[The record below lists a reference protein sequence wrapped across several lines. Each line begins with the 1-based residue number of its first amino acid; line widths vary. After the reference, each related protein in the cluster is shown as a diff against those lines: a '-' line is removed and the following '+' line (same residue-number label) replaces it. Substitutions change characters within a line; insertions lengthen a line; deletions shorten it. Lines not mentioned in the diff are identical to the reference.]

1 VTFGE
6 HRGGQVGER
15 RPRLWPNTLEVLMI
29 RPSVLITRLLGAT
42 VAASAMLVA
51 FSSQAFALRPDPGGR
66 APIPGAQLPDTATG
80 TSSSTVLWVV
90 LAMALIAVAL
100 VAAVVV
106 RLRQRP
112 LMRTGESST
121 TA

>member
-1 VTFGE
+1 
-6 HRGGQVGER
+6 
-15 RPRLWPNTLEVLMI
+15 LL
-29 RPSVLITRLLGAT
+29 RPSALIARLLGAT

-66 APIPGAQLPDTATG
+66 APIPGSSLPDTATG
-80 TSSSTVLWVV
+80 TSSSTVLWIV
-90 LAMALIAVAL
+90 LAIALIAVAL

-112 LMRTGESST
+112 LTRTSQSSQ